1 MEAGSQGA
9 IKSGSHSRWCL
20 FVISCPETTPRV
32 RPMLEWEQ
40 AFGIHQSLCLW
51 CSAPL
56 CFSLCWLRLPHCG
69 FQEDHA
75 ADHLKMLTRG
85 PSRVQAQHLK
95 VCRR

>member
-40 AFGIHQSLCLW
+40 AFGIVAS
-51 CSAPL
+51 
-56 CFSLCWLRLPHCG
+56 R
-69 FQEDHA
+69 
-75 ADHLKMLTRG
+75 KTMLQTISRCVRG
-85 PSRVQAQHLK
+85 DQA
-95 VCRR
+95 VCRHNI